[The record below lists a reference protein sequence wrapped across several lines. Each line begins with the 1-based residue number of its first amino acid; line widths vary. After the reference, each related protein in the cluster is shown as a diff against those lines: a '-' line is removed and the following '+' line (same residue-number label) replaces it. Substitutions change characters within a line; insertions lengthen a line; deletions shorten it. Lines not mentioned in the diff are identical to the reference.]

1 MRAPQERTMRD
12 LYDRTRHKDLAA
24 PEVRRAASTA
34 APTACA
40 LAVVGFSPIGRDGT
54 RWGDCFRLGW
64 GRSGFRDSRFCTLHA
79 RACSWDSGF
88 VQVTRLY
95 KEGESNLIEYVYIP
109 PV

>member
-34 APTACA
+34 APPPTPWW
-40 LAVVGFSPIGRDGT
+40 LLGFPRRT
-54 RWGDCFRLGW
+54 RWDEMGIAFDWVGGVLGF
-64 GRSGFRDSRFCTLHA
+64 GIRGFATLHA

-95 KEGESNLIEYVYIP
+95 KEGESNLIEYVSIP

>member
-1 MRAPQERTMRD
+1 MRD

-34 APTACA
+34 APTACV

-64 GRSGFRDSRFCTLHA
+64 GRSGFRDSGFCNL
-79 RACSWDSGF
+79 ACACVLMGFGLRSGDAAL
-88 VQVTRLY
+88 QGGR
-95 KEGESNLIEYVYIP
+95 IEFD
-109 PV
+109 

>member
-54 RWGDCFRLGW
+54 RWGLLSIGLGAFW
-64 GRSGFRDSRFCTLHA
+64 VSGFGVLQPCMRV
-79 RACSWDSGF
+79 RAHGIRASF
-88 VQVTRLY
+88 R
-95 KEGESNLIEYVYIP
+95 
-109 PV
+109 

>member
-40 LAVVGFSPIGRDGT
+40 LAVVGFSPIGRDGGIAFDWVGGV
-54 RWGDCFRLGW
+54 RGFGIRGFAPCMRVRAHGIRASFR
-64 GRSGFRDSRFCTLHA
+64 
-79 RACSWDSGF
+79 
-88 VQVTRLY
+88 
-95 KEGESNLIEYVYIP
+95 
-109 PV
+109 